1 MREICSAQPARP
13 TTPREPPTHVRVQS
27 TLLPSEERRKDAY
40 HIHKIEDGDSIQK
53 LAIKFRVSVRL
64 QWRVASTRC
73 ASDRAFRLAQVA
85 AIKAA
90 NKMITDDVIAFGE
103 LMIPKQRNGP
113 ERELSRMVTVLA
125 SVSWRSFKLQLCGAH
140 GLPPSESQVTVQCLS
155 KVQKDKYGHQMW
167 VPLQSTEELA
177 QELLS
182 SEDANSSKDFL
193 RVRLQEKQA
202 ACARVR

>member
-1 MREICSAQPARP
+1 MP
-13 TTPREPPTHVRVQS
+13 
-27 TLLPSEERRKDAY
+27 
-40 HIHKIEDGDSIQK
+40 
-53 LAIKFRVSVRL
+53 
-64 QWRVASTRC
+64 
-73 ASDRAFRLAQVA
+73 FRLTQVA

-90 NKMITDDVIAFGE
+90 NKMITDDVIAFSE

-193 RVRLQEKQA
+193 RVRLQEKVSSRA
-202 ACARVR
+202 TDFRGLMP